1 MKGALIALS
10 IGIVLLIFLFSETAS
25 YSSGTIDMHLHDT
38 YFVLSYAAV
47 IGFVILFL
55 GTCFSI
61 GGIFGSH
68 AKSKLYLVLLALFLS
83 VDIYYIVKFL
93 YLP

>member
-10 IGIVLLIFLFSETAS
+10 IGIVLLILLFSETAS

-38 YFVLSYAAV
+38 YFVLGYAAV

-68 AKSKLYLVLLALFLS
+68 AKSKLFFVLLLLFLS
-83 VDIYYIVKFL
+83 GDMYFFL
-93 YLP
+93 RFFN